1 MASIGVKLPI
11 TKNSADGF
19 TMIKTI
25 KGMVRQNLKMLVLTN
40 PGERVMEPNFGVG
53 VSAVL
58 FENYSEGVQVE
69 IEEKLRSQVKI
80 YLPIIDIK
88 GVRFQAEPDSAI
100 LKIQIG
106 YFIPGLGV
114 NDLLNVTI

>member
-19 TMIKTI
+19 TMIKTL
-25 KGMVRQNLKMLVLTN
+25 KTMAKQNLKMLILTN

-53 VSAVL
+53 VKAAL
-58 FENYSEGVQVE
+58 FNNFSEGVEIE
-69 IEEKLRSQVKI
+69 IEEKLRSQASI

-88 GVRFQAEPDSAI
+88 GVRYQSDPDSGI
-100 LKIQIG
+100 LKMQIG
-106 YFIPGLGV
+106 YSIPALGV